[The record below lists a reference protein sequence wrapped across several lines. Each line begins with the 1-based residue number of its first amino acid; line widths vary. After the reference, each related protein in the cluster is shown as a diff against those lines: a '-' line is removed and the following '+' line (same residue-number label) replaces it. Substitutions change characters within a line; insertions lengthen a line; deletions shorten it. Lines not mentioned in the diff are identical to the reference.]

1 MKITDVIV
9 TKFVHKTRK
18 HQDSHGHSHP
28 GPEKDATQ
36 AMLTVRADD
45 GSEGYAFQSPDALRP
60 GIVDKYFRPMLIGED
75 PMARERLW
83 QRIEHQQ
90 RGSGG
95 HLADRSIGAVDQA
108 LWDLAGR
115 ALGLPMHRLIGTY
128 RNKILAY
135 GSIMCGDEL
144 EGGLSTPEDYGRFA
158 KTLVARGYKAIK
170 LHTWMP
176 PAKGAPNVKLDIAA
190 CAAVRDAVGP
200 DIALMLDGYHWYSRS
215 NALKIGKALEE
226 LDFLW
231 FEEPMD
237 ETSMSSYRWLSQN
250 LSIPVI
256 GPESAPGKHH
266 TRAEWIRNDAS
277 DIMRC
282 GVLNAG
288 GITPMIKVAHLAES
302 HGLDCELHGNGA
314 ANLSLCMTV
323 PNCTY
328 YERGLLHP
336 FLDYEVPALYLNTI
350 CDPMDEEGYVHA
362 PDIPGIGDDINFDY
376 IRDHQVP

>member
-1 MKITDVIV
+1 MKIVEVVV

-28 GPEKDATQ
+28 GPEKDAVQ
-36 AMLTVRADD
+36 AMLTIRTDA
-45 GSEGYAFQSPDALRP
+45 GHEGHAFQSPDALRP
-60 GIVDKYFRPMLIGED
+60 NIVDKYFRPILMGEH
-75 PMARERLW
+75 PFARERIW
-83 QRIEHQQ
+83 SRIEHQQ

-115 ALGLPMHRLIGTY
+115 ALEQPIHRLIGTY
-128 RNKILAY
+128 REKILAY

-144 EGGLSTPEDYGRFA
+144 EGGLATPEDYSNFA
-158 KTLVARGYKAIK
+158 KALVARGYKAIK
-170 LHTWMP
+170 LHTWFP
-176 PAKGAPNVKLDIAA
+176 PIKGAPDPDRDIAA

-200 DIALMLDGYHWYSRS
+200 KIALMLDGYHWYNRS
-215 NALKIGKALEE
+215 TALRIGRALEE

-231 FEEPMD
+231 FEEPME
-237 ETSMSSYRWLSQN
+237 ETSMSSYRWLSEQ

-256 GPESAPGKHH
+256 GPESAPGKVH
-266 TRAEWIRNDAS
+266 TRAEWVRHDAA
-277 DIMRC
+277 DILRC

-288 GITPMIKVAHLAES
+288 GITPMLKVSHLAEA
-302 HGLDCELHGNGA
+302 HGLDCEIHGNGA
-314 ANLSLCMTV
+314 ANLSLCMTA

-336 FLDYEVPALYLNTI
+336 FLDYDQPALYLNAI
-350 CDPMDEEGYVHA
+350 CDPMDAEGYVHA
-362 PDIPGIGDDINFDY
+362 PSLPGLGDDINFDY
-376 IRDHQVP
+376 IKEHRLV